1 MIKVLMRYGNLIK
14 NIGIMNTKSYAII
27 EAKASLSMGKGTGP
41 GSLLNDLDKQQDTR
55 ERHIERASAKK
66 KELKRN

>member
-1 MIKVLMRYGNLIK
+1 
-14 NIGIMNTKSYAII
+14 MNTKSYAII

-66 KELKRN
+66 EKELKRN

>member
-14 NIGIMNTKSYAII
+14 NIGTMNTKSYAII

-41 GSLLNDLDKQQDTR
+41 GSLLN
-55 ERHIERASAKK
+55 IG
-66 KELKRN
+66 